1 MIRLT
6 TLAAVAII
14 SASPIAAEQ
23 FSETPIGAL
32 IVQDESGGRN
42 IPNHRYDAQ
51 HTAGGLCQMTDETW
65 RRIAPM
71 IDIDIAKF
79 DKAGEASEFDQNR
92 ACFKLLAVDGVA
104 PWTCCNKKLRKD
116 LAETPAAVRTKTSPP
131 ATASAT
137 VKSSSRLPPDN
148 PFVRPA
154 RTMPEM
160 VFFTARR

>member
-6 TLAAVAII
+6 SLAAVAII
-14 SASPIAAEQ
+14 SASPLAAEE
-23 FSETPIGAL
+23 FSKTPIGAL

-42 IPNHRYDAQ
+42 IPNGRYDAK

-92 ACFKLLAVDGVA
+92 ACFKLLAVDGVR
-104 PWTCCNKKLRKD
+104 PWTCCNKQLREH
-116 LAETPAAVRTKTSPP
+116 LAGTQAPGRAKTSTPDAAPAA
-131 ATASAT
+131 A
-137 VKSSSRLPPDN
+137 KSSSPLPPAN